1 MKKLKYILW
10 LFVFLV
16 SGCSTDE
23 FLDLNT
29 DPNRPTTAPASL
41 ILNGVLVDL
50 NENPWSLT
58 HRWNQYW
65 LCNFN
70 YYGNNEYNWTSG
82 AFDFFP
88 LKNTIKM
95 TEENAKADP
104 DPVSVYSAMGKF
116 LKAYFG
122 YRMTMKFGD
131 IPFSEALLGAEQTAP
146 KYDSQKQVFV
156 QILNLLDE
164 ANAEFGAL
172 LAKGKKT
179 IDGDIYLGG
188 DVAKWQ
194 KITNAFKLRVLIQ
207 LSKKTSESDLKIKER
222 FSEILN
228 NPAKFPLIAGINED
242 LSFKY
247 ISNINNYP
255 LNPGNEGFD
264 KRRYN
269 LSATHLNR
277 LVELKDPRTFVIADP
292 AEARIAVGKKPTDF
306 DAYVGADPGESLDD
320 MAFKMNKGEYSA
332 INQKRYYGSF
342 GGPENGVQIGYVE
355 MAFNIAEG
363 IQLGWGT
370 GDAATW
376 YNNGIKASM
385 AIYGITDNTVVND
398 YLAQAAVKYK
408 GNDGNGLVQILT
420 QKYLGMFM
428 QSGYEPYYN
437 WRRTGVPTFTTGIG
451 TGNGGI
457 IPLRFQYPVAER
469 AANKSNYDASVAS
482 QYGGKDEINAKMWVI
497 K

>member
-1 MKKLKYILW
+1 
-10 LFVFLV
+10 
-16 SGCSTDE
+16 
-23 FLDLNT
+23 
-29 DPNRPTTAPASL
+29 
-41 ILNGVLVDL
+41 
-50 NENPWSLT
+50 
-58 HRWNQYW
+58 
-65 LCNFN
+65 
-70 YYGNNEYNWTSG
+70 
-82 AFDFFP
+82 
-88 LKNTIKM
+88 
-95 TEENAKADP
+95 
-104 DPVSVYSAMGKF
+104 
-116 LKAYFG
+116 
-122 YRMTMKFGD
+122 
-131 IPFSEALLGAEQTAP
+131 
-146 KYDSQKQVFV
+146 
-156 QILNLLDE
+156 
-164 ANAEFGAL
+164 
-172 LAKGKKT
+172 
-179 IDGDIYLGG
+179 
-188 DVAKWQ
+188 
-194 KITNAFKLRVLIQ
+194 
-207 LSKKTSESDLKIKER
+207 
-222 FSEILN
+222 
-228 NPAKFPLIAGINED
+228 
-242 LSFKY
+242 
-247 ISNINNYP
+247 
-255 LNPGNEGFD
+255 
-264 KRRYN
+264 
-269 LSATHLNR
+269 
-277 LVELKDPRTFVIADP
+277 
-292 AEARIAVGKKPTDF
+292 
-306 DAYVGADPGESLDD
+306 